1 MKEQAKTGN
10 KVIGYVLLAVMA
22 VSFLYFG
29 VYKVATGQAQMDV
42 QTAFLTML
50 ILLIIGE
57 VISTATKAFV
67 PSMFISAVLFVLGF
81 WAYFPRISCR

>member
-1 MKEQAKTGN
+1 MNANEKGNHTMKEQAKSGN

-42 QTAFLTML
+42 QTAFLNGTNM
-50 ILLIIGE
+50 
-57 VISTATKAFV
+57 
-67 PSMFISAVLFVLGF
+67 
-81 WAYFPRISCR
+81 

>member
-42 QTAFLTML
+42 QTAFLK
-50 ILLIIGE
+50 IGR
-57 VISTATKAFV
+57 A
-67 PSMFISAVLFVLGF
+67 
-81 WAYFPRISCR
+81 SCRERVFATV